1 MLLITYKRRDAFC
14 QDSFRYEK
22 MIDYDGLHGHQ
33 MNERVIIQVNTHH
46 KSHKILHDNP
56 NTFLNDENI

>member
-1 MLLITYKRRDAFC
+1 MPFIRIVFVMK
-14 QDSFRYEK
+14 K

-46 KSHKILHDNP
+46 KSHEILHDNH